1 MRRPSALSRIKS
13 CTVIEGNLLIVM
25 TQLPINA
32 SIPNLRE
39 ITGFLVIYD
48 LTGLDGL
55 ATLFP
60 NLTVIRGRSLISN
73 FALVIR
79 STSLKVHKLCSSI
92 MTSIMRKLTI

>member
-1 MRRPSALSRIKS
+1 MTKLPPS
-13 CTVIEGNLLIVM
+13 
-25 TQLPINA
+25 A

-48 LTGLDGL
+48 LTGLEGL

-79 STSLKVHKLCSSI
+79 STSLKVIFRH
-92 MTSIMRKLTI
+92 